1 MSDTLKTPRN
11 APFKLTRFAGPDE
24 TRVYVSVGYDFPK
37 SGEYGIIEKPITL
50 TRKDAKA
57 LAKVL
62 NDFANNN
69 ETVIY

>member
-11 APFKLTRFAGPDE
+11 APFKLTRFAGPDGPQ
-24 TRVYVSVGYDFPK
+24 VYVSMGYDFPK
-37 SGEYGIIEKPITL
+37 SGGIVEKPIHL